1 MENIKNFIHKQPLIS
16 IMIVLCCISCFAIL
30 NAAPMIQKMTKDA
43 AYTLWLKQL
52 IFYGISVVMIYII
65 NKIGNEQIYDKIW
78 IIYWIL
84 IVLLV
89 GLAIDH
95 LVYTRI
101 WSGHHIVPLAKFT
114 NGATS
119 WYKLPGFDLQPSEFM
134 KIALVILLARIT
146 KEHNDYVLVPYDKS
160 ELKS

>member
-1 MENIKNFIHKQPLIS
+1 MENIKNFIRKQPLIS

-89 GLAIDH
+89 GLAIDSSCLYTY
-95 LVYTRI
+95 LVWASYC
-101 WSGHHIVPLAKFT
+101 S
-114 NGATS
+114 S
-119 WYKLPGFDLQPSEFM
+119 C
-134 KIALVILLARIT
+134 
-146 KEHNDYVLVPYDKS
+146 
-160 ELKS
+160 